1 MNDMT
6 TSNDQVATVTSINKA
21 AGADNARQMISY
33 PEHMTDV
40 GDISAHIMGVLQS
53 TLELEKLIEL
63 FDDELASIVPHD
75 HLAYTN
81 SEEEVSFIVGK
92 AARNTCSYR
101 LVLFGKELGE
111 LTVSRNTKLLE
122 DEIVKM
128 ENLISALIYP
138 LRNALLY
145 KQAVEKAYLDPLTGV
160 NNRAAF
166 DKTIEQEFDLA
177 RRHSNNLSLMM
188 LDIDHFKQIND
199 SFGHVVGDAV
209 LKSFADCITDCM
221 RRSDSIFRYGGEEFA
236 VLLRST
242 QLDGA
247 ALLAERMRERIENLD
262 FDYESVSVSVTVSI
276 GVAQLNSD
284 EECTNLID
292 RADKYLYEAKQNG
305 RNRVVAKQS

>member
-1 MNDMT
+1 MNDLT
-6 TSNDQVATVTSINKA
+6 TSNDQIATVTSINKA
-21 AGADNARQMISY
+21 AGSDSARQMISY

-63 FDDELASIVPHD
+63 FDDELASSVPHD
-75 HLAYTN
+75 HLAYNNT
-81 SEEEVSFIVGK
+81 EEEVSFVIGK
-92 AARNTCSYR
+92 PVRNTCSYR

-111 LTVSRNTKLLE
+111 LTLSRNTKFLD

-145 KQAVEKAYLDPLTGV
+145 KQAVEKAYIDPLTGV
-160 NNRAAF
+160 SNRAAF
-166 DKTIEQEFDLA
+166 DKTIEQEFELA
-177 RRHSNNLSLMM
+177 KRHNNNLSLMM

-199 SFGHVVGDAV
+199 NFGHVVGDAV

-221 RRSDSIFRYGGEEFA
+221 RRTDSIFRYGGEEFA
-236 VLLRST
+236 ILLRNA

-247 ALLAERMRERIENLD
+247 ALLAERMREKIENLD

-276 GVAQLNSD
+276 GVAQLNAD
-284 EECTNLID
+284 ENSNSFID
-292 RADKYLYEAKQNG
+292 RADKYLYAAKENG
-305 RNRVVAKQS
+305 RNRVVAKKS